1 MELPPSRSYE
11 KQLLYVIPDHML
23 RLMDMSTDSGK
34 VDEVGATTPN
44 TATILRQRNSRLV
57 LDTIRGA
64 DSAVRVAKIA
74 KLTGLSR
81 PTVETVCDGL
91 LAQGWLH
98 LGASSQDS
106 TPAVGRPARLLE
118 FNARA
123 GFVLAVDVGAHT
135 ISAAIADLR
144 GETVAVQ
151 RSRVDSTLS
160 GRERIIV
167 IDDAI
172 NTVIDSSGTDVDSVY
187 AATIGTPGT
196 VSPTNA
202 RVDIS
207 PGMPGWSEVD
217 IREALSRSLTCPI
230 EVENDA
236 NLAAIGERAR
246 GVAAGCTDVIFL
258 LLGERLGAGIISND
272 VLLRGR
278 DGAAGELGYVKLRG
292 LETGDPRY
300 GPLEYHVN
308 ASALVRLGAQA
319 RDRGEDLGASDLTA
333 EGITRSAS
341 HGHSAAIAVVQT
353 LASTLSEGIAPAL
366 LTLNPQVLV
375 LGGGLSRGGDVL
387 TDALVD
393 SLANLLLYLPQ
404 VRTSALGD
412 SAVLQGAVTQSL
424 ARVERE
430 VLWKVSA

>member
-1 MELPPSRSYE
+1 MG
-11 KQLLYVIPDHML
+11 
-23 RLMDMSTDSGK
+23 MSTESGK
-34 VDEVGATTPN
+34 VVELGGSAPN
-44 TATILRQRNSRLV
+44 TATVLRQRNSRLV
-57 LDTIRGA
+57 LDTIRAA

-98 LGASSQDS
+98 VGASPEDS

-144 GETVAVQ
+144 GETVAVH
-151 RSRVDSTLS
+151 RSRVDSSIT
-160 GRERIIV
+160 GGERIGV
-167 IDDAI
+167 IDAAI
-172 NTVIDSSGTDVDSVY
+172 NTVIDSSATDVDSVY

-246 GVAAGCTDVIFL
+246 GVAAGCADVVFL

-319 RDRGEDLGASDLTA
+319 IDEGENLGVSELTA
-333 EGITRSAS
+333 EGITRSAR
-341 HGHSAAIAVVQT
+341 HGNPAAIAVVQR
-353 LASTLSEGIAPAL
+353 LANTLSEGIAPAL

-375 LGGGLSRGGDVL
+375 VGGGLSRGGDVL
-387 TDALVD
+387 AEALID
-393 SLANLLLYLPQ
+393 SLTDLLLYVPH

-412 SAVLQGAVTQSL
+412 SAVLEGAIAQALT
-424 ARVERE
+424 RVERE
-430 VLWKVSA
+430 VLSQVSA

>member
-1 MELPPSRSYE
+1 MG
-11 KQLLYVIPDHML
+11 
-23 RLMDMSTDSGK
+23 MSTESGK
-34 VDEVGATTPN
+34 VVDVGGPAPN
-44 TATILRQRNSRLV
+44 TATVLRQRNSRLV
-57 LDTIRGA
+57 LDTIRAA
-64 DSAVRVAKIA
+64 DSPVRVATIA

-98 LGASSQDS
+98 VGASPEDA

-135 ISAAIADLR
+135 IAAAIADLR

-151 RSRVDSTLS
+151 RSRVDAAIT
-160 GRERIIV
+160 GGERISV
-167 IDDAI
+167 IDAAI
-172 NTVIDSSGTDVDSVY
+172 NTVIDSSATDVASVY

-217 IREALSRSLTCPI
+217 IREALSRSLSCPI

-246 GVAAGCTDVIFL
+246 GVAAGCADVVFL

-292 LETGDPRY
+292 LETGDARY

-308 ASALVRLGAQA
+308 ASALVRLGAEA
-319 RDRGEDLGASDLTA
+319 MDEGEDLGTSELTA
-333 EGITRSAS
+333 EAITRSAREGN
-341 HGHSAAIAVVQT
+341 HAAMAVVQR

-375 LGGGLSRGGDVL
+375 VGGGLSRGGDVL
-387 TDALVD
+387 TDALID
-393 SLANLLLYLPQ
+393 SLADLLLYAPQ

-412 SAVLQGAVTQSL
+412 SAVLEGAIAQALT
-424 ARVERE
+424 RVERE
-430 VLWKVSA
+430 VLSQVSA